1 MEENKQPVSYDE
13 LSAQISDLIGE
24 CSETNDRITELHQ
37 YLLLKDKQAEEKAEE
52 EKKHKQIKPLKK
64 KKQLRK
70 VPQKQM
76 SRPKHIPNY

>member
-52 EKKHKQIKPLKK
+52 EKST
-64 KKQLRK
+64 
-70 VPQKQM
+70 
-76 SRPKHIPNY
+76 SR